1 MSYLA
6 DLFGDSL
13 ANQAAYQSATDSAY
27 RSANTAPVIAEWET
41 QGREM
46 TQSIPQDMARRQEVL
61 EQERQRIANGE
72 IENKG
77 RWGYVDAYGN
87 IVTFPPGQDPFA
99 NPSPNIAPA
108 VSERVTRGREMDQPA
123 RPGQD
128 PFANPSARF
137 YNENQATLKAT
148 GGLRR
153 LAEIRDY
160 DGRPH
165 GGSSADGVESGYKY
179 QGFFD
184 VNDDGV
190 FERIYTNKYSGRWA
204 TESVDPLTGSVNYGD
219 HGQGGTTR
227 VVGIYIDPLVETG
240 IVKRGSANDSQV
252 RFQNDLY
259 IDNLIVRA
267 VGDYDR
273 DGMQEVYWRTVD
285 GTAYLRALM
294 HADGNIQY
302 ANYQNEQQM
311 MDYLAS
317 QGRSDAIEGII

>member
-1 MSYLA
+1 MS
-6 DLFGDSL
+6 
-13 ANQAAYQSATDSAY
+13 
-27 RSANTAPVIAEWET
+27 
-41 QGREM
+41 RE
-46 TQSIPQDMARRQEVL
+46 DRYEDRY
-61 EQERQRIANGE
+61 
-72 IENKG
+72 ENEHDDDHYENELDDDRYEYSSSG
-77 RWGYVDAYGN
+77 SS
-87 IVTFPPGQDPFA
+87 
-99 NPSPNIAPA
+99 SPNDDLYEY
-108 VSERVTRGREMDQPA
+108 S
-123 RPGQD
+123 
-128 PFANPSARF
+128 SAGSSASSTSNRL
-137 YNENQATLKAT
+137 Y
-148 GGLRR
+148 R

>member
-1 MSYLA
+1 MLATFMSSLA
-6 DLFGDSL
+6 MSSLANLLGDSL
-13 ANQAAYQSATDSAY
+13 ANQANYKWLTDSAY
-27 RSANTAPVIAEWET
+27 RSANTAPVLSEWAT

-46 TQSIPQDMARRQEVL
+46 TQPIRQDMARLQEVL
-61 EQERQRIANGE
+61 EQEKQRIANGE

-77 RWGYVDAYGN
+77 RRGYVDAYGN

-99 NPSPNIAPA
+99 S
-108 VSERVTRGREMDQPA
+108 
-123 RPGQD
+123 
-128 PFANPSARF
+128 PSARF

-190 FERIYTNKYSGRWA
+190 FERIYTNKYSGRWV

-227 VVGIYIDPLVETG
+227 VVGIYIDPLVEAG
-240 IVKRGSANDSQV
+240 IVKRGSAHDSQV

-267 VGDYDR
+267 VDDYDR

-311 MDYLAS
+311 MDYLVS
-317 QGRSDAIEGII
+317 QGRSDAIGGII